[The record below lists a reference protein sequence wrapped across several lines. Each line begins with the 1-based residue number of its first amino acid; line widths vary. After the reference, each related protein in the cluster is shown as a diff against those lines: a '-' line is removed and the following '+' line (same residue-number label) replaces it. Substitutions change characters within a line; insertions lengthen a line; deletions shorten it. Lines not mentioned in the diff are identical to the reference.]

1 MTEKVLIVIP
11 AFNEALSI
19 SDVIMRLRET
29 VPNYVR
35 IIVND
40 GSSDDT
46 SRVLASLGEK
56 EIRHSKNLGYGRAIQ
71 TGIKYALAQGFDVI
85 VTFDADGQHRA
96 QDVEGVVGALIE
108 NDLDLVIGS
117 RYTNGQPYTGP
128 LERRIGQV
136 LFSVLTKVFMGNRIY
151 DTSSGF
157 KAIKAG
163 AAQEIIQGS
172 FMDYHIETLMRLSL
186 LDYRIAEHPIVV
198 EERHFGDS
206 MHSAISL
213 IIYPLK
219 TMLHVFVTLLDI
231 FLTRRKK

>member
-1 MTEKVLIVIP
+1 MNKKVLIVIP
-11 AFNEALSI
+11 AYNEALSI
-19 SDVIMRLRET
+19 SNVILRLRD
-29 VPNYVR
+29 VAPNFARV
-35 IIVND
+35 IVND

-46 SRVLASLGEK
+46 SRVLTALGEK

-71 TGIKYALAQGFDVI
+71 TGIKYALAQGYDVI

-96 QDVEGVVGALIE
+96 QDVEGVVAALLE

-117 RYTNGQPYTGP
+117 RYINGQPYTGP
-128 LERRIGQV
+128 LERRIGQIT
-136 LFSVLTKVFMGNRIY
+136 FSVLTRVFMGKRIY

-186 LDYRIAEHPIVV
+186 LDYRIAEHPVIVR
-198 EERHFGDS
+198 ERHFGDS